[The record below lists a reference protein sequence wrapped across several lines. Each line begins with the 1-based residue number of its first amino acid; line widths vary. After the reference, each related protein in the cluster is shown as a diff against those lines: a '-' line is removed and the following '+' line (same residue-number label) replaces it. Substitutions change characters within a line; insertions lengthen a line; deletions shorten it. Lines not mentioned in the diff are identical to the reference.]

1 MRAHRTSVGTLL
13 ALCLAASGCRK
24 ENPAPAA
31 DPHAGHGAS
40 ASGPA
45 ASAVSAHQEGSE
57 HAGHGQVPADP
68 MATEMAHDAPA
79 GYASFPL
86 DRASASAVGLRLA
99 PILERKFSKQVRTS
113 GVVVLDET
121 RTSHV
126 HAKVRGFIERIDVD
140 FVGKSVR
147 AGAPL
152 CSIYSQE
159 VLAAELEFLSV
170 LEQASSGPGL
180 SGSLAAAEQQAKQQ
194 LIAAA
199 KNRLALWDV
208 PSTEIDRL
216 EKTRLPQ
223 RTFTLNAPRAGIVV
237 AKQALAGMFVDPSV
251 ELYLISDTSKL
262 WLLADLYES
271 DAAGVQVGDS
281 AQLSI
286 EGANGEAIPARIA
299 FLPPTLEESTR
310 TLKARFD
317 LDNVGGRLRPGAF
330 ATVELTVDRGT
341 ALAVPEE
348 AVIHAGQQAIAFVV
362 AGEQI
367 VPRSVK
373 LGPLVDGFYVAEEGL
388 HAGESVAVGAQFLL
402 DSESRLRATSGR
414 GASHGGH

>member
-1 MRAHRTSVGTLL
+1 
-13 ALCLAASGCRK
+13 
-24 ENPAPAA
+24 
-31 DPHAGHGAS
+31 
-40 ASGPA
+40 
-45 ASAVSAHQEGSE
+45 
-57 HAGHGQVPADP
+57 
-68 MATEMAHDAPA
+68 
-79 GYASFPL
+79 L

-99 PILERKFSKQVRTS
+99 PIEERKFSKQVRTS

-140 FVGKSVR
+140 FIGKSVR
-147 AGAPL
+147 AGSPL

-170 LEQASSGPGL
+170 LEQTSAGPGL

-208 PSTEIDRL
+208 SSSEVERL
-216 EKTRLPQ
+216 EKTRVPQ
-223 RTFTLNAPRAGIVV
+223 RTFTLNAPRTGIVV

-271 DAAGVQVGDS
+271 DAAGVNVGDS
-281 AQLSI
+281 ARISI
-286 EGANGEAIPARIA
+286 EGVGAETIPARVA

-317 LDNVGGRLRPGAF
+317 LDNSQGRLRPGAF

-367 VPRSVK
+367 EPRNVK
-373 LGPLVDGFYVAEEGL
+373 LGPLVDGFYAAEEGL
-388 HAGESVAVGAQFLL
+388 HAGELVAVGAQFLL
-402 DSESRLRATSGR
+402 DSESRLRATSGK
-414 GASHGGH
+414 GAGHGGH